1 VRFCTKVIFS
11 KMVIFVYRYVPP
23 PHLVMRSVCKCL
35 LFQFQFP
42 SESAVAFHH
51 HHHHHLLLVL
61 LNVTDAEQEVEWR
74 RDLINILS
82 QVPQSVRVV
91 MRYLFAFL
99 NQ

>member
-1 VRFCTKVIFS
+1 
-11 KMVIFVYRYVPP
+11 
-23 PHLVMRSVCKCL
+23 
-35 LFQFQFP
+35 
-42 SESAVAFHH
+42 
-51 HHHHHLLLVL
+51 VL

-99 NQ
+99 NQYVSH